1 MSVRWKGHEIGF
13 IFQIKLSL
21 ILNNIIKDT
30 LRVFQK
36 GDSWFEFWSLLG
48 DKKHNSTVKLC
59 REDDRWKE
67 FSTQLTKVI
76 NDLRECIKTQNI
88 PNQGVLS
95 CVYVYANFIKARAD
109 LYFKFQ
115 RCMNCWILNY
125 LTNVRHVKVHLKIH
139 YLFSPFLNTCKLY
152 DIIHTYT
159 SIHLPFSIY
168 HRLPTVF

>member
-36 GDSWFEFWSLLG
+36 GDSWFEFGVLELG

-115 RCMNCWILNY
+115 RCMNCWVLNY
-125 LTNVRHVKVHLKIH
+125 LTNVRHVKVHLMKFT
-139 YLFSPFLNTCKLY
+139 LSFFSFFKY
-152 DIIHTYT
+152 W
-159 SIHLPFSIY
+159 
-168 HRLPTVF
+168 

>member
-88 PNQGVLS
+88 PNQGVLL
-95 CVYVYANFIKARAD
+95 CVSIYANFIKARAD

-115 RCMNCWILNY
+115 RCMNCWVLNY
-125 LTNVRHVKVHLKIH
+125 LTNVRHVKVHLMKFT
-139 YLFSPFLNTCKLY
+139 LSFFLFLNTGKLY
-152 DIIHTYT
+152 DIIHTCT
-159 SIHLPFSIY
+159 SIHLPFSI
-168 HRLPTVF
+168 